1 MRRTRRSGAGA
12 SGVAGLAVV
21 GTLLVGCGTDEAAAD
36 AVLEGRG
43 DRVDGPTTTFVVPTG
58 TLAVTIGDPVD
69 RVGSDDTA
77 DREERA
83 APDGSALL
91 PVLVDFTDR
100 EGAPW
105 GGRLAAEPQEADV
118 ALEVDGEERRLGSPY
133 TTTGRG
139 LSGAATAT
147 YWVVVPGEPAADD
160 VTVTVTYDGAE
171 QAAVAG
177 AEPSGPGAALAA
189 LPQEAPA
196 AADCPERWRTD
207 GAPLRL
213 ECELPLV
220 GRTPYWPGA
229 GWAADGSSWVVV
241 EARRVQAYAARGS
254 ADEVRSVE
262 GVGAAEQLDHGEW
275 GPTGLAGVVVAGE
288 DDLVDEALPLE
299 LDVEVDAPG
308 AETGPVRAS
317 HAVPV
322 PR

>member
-1 MRRTRRSGAGA
+1 MSGTCGAAG
-12 SGVAGLAVV
+12 VVGLAVV
-21 GTLLVGCGTDEAAAD
+21 GTLLAGCGTDEAAAD

-43 DRVDGPTTTFVVPTG
+43 DRVEGPMTRFVVPTG
-58 TLAVTIGDPVD
+58 SVAVTVGDPVD

-77 DREERA
+77 DRGERA

-118 ALEVDGEERRLGSPY
+118 VLEVAGEERRLGSPY
-133 TTTGRG
+133 TTAGRG
-139 LSGAATAT
+139 RSGAATAT
-147 YWVVVPGEPAADD
+147 YWVVVPGEAAADE

-171 QAAVAG
+171 QAAAAG
-177 AEPSGPGAALAA
+177 EEPSGPAAALAA
-189 LPQEAPA
+189 LPQEAPP

-207 GAPLRL
+207 ATPLRL
-213 ECELPLV
+213 ECELSLV

-229 GWAADGSSWVVV
+229 GWAPDGSSWVVV
-241 EARRVQAYAARGS
+241 EARRIQAYAARGS

-262 GVGAAEQLDHGEW
+262 GVGAAEQLDHGDW

-288 DDLVDEALPLE
+288 DDLVGDALALE
-299 LDVEVDAPG
+299 LEVEVDAPG
-308 AETGPVRAS
+308 AETGPVRATHS
-317 HAVPV
+317 VPV